1 MALNFSKKIA
11 VGVAINPNVGLEV
24 AQIDFASRTV
34 LKYGSRP
41 LDYDYI
47 RNEIADMD
55 IFKEALQDL
64 LFELQIPKG
73 AEVSV
78 TIPAITQRIT
88 EYPASMDPAQMAY
101 AVEDELAEY
110 YAFKEV
116 EAVAATAKLPNS
128 TIQFNRIV
136 YTAASKNMIIELA
149 VQIKELGYK
158 LVNVDTSINATL
170 NSLIYNGRVDVPRD
184 TNWVLLIVENNYCRI
199 IPMQGNCYTDSF
211 EERISIGDVLGD
223 DENYSTIVN
232 AIDPLLK
239 NMPAERLY
247 VVSKTD
253 IIRAQTLAEKLS
265 FNGQVIH
272 EDANCYSDSSFINLD
287 SGINKEVGKSI
298 TLDVIGAAINKEF
311 RQYSCAPL
319 NLFNESLG
327 DIYIQEQPPVIKLG
341 STVIVASLE
350 NMISLAI
357 KIFLVVAIP
366 VAGAWYYFG
375 GETKKHIEEERNLKV
390 EIARIDETLKQH
402 ENVSVDLFDEGD
414 EVRIGLLQNKNV
426 FSYYSMIGTET
437 PKKLW
442 LTSLSL
448 DDHVVI
454 KGQADNLES
463 VYSFFRNLKDYNPN
477 FPLKIQKLGLATHSQ
492 MKALSSNGEFDSDSI
507 LTSLEADFYEFVI
520 SDVDVKDTPKSSLP
534 SGLEPIN

>member
-73 AEVSV
+73 ADVSV

-158 LVNVDTSINATL
+158 LANVDTSINATL

-375 GETKKHIEEERNLKV
+375 GETKKHIEEERNIKV